1 MNQDSRSTSRRTFLK
16 GSSAALVGTVLSSR
30 VGAQGATRPGR
41 SRGDEMLRVALVG
54 CGGRGGG
61 AAAQALETEGS
72 VELVAMAD
80 AFRDRLD
87 SCHESLAERFGDR
100 IQVPEE
106 NKYTGFDAYRKAIDS
121 GADVVILAT
130 PPGFRP
136 EHFEYAVEQGKHI
149 FMEKPVAVDG
159 PGVRQVLAA
168 GKRAAESDLKIGVGL
183 QRRHDPIY
191 IEAVR
196 RIHDGAIGNVL
207 LLRVYWNSSGVWVR
221 ERKEGMT
228 EMEYQMRNWYYFN
241 WLCGDHIV
249 EQHIHNLDVGNWV
262 KGAYPVTAQGQGGR
276 QWRNGKDHGE
286 IFDHHAVEYTF
297 ADGTT
302 MLSQCRQIK
311 NCWNQVAE
319 FAHGTKGTMQTKKGG
334 WRHGE
339 GDIDPFQQEH
349 DDLFAAI
356 RRGEPFNETEYGA
369 MSTMTAILGRMAT
382 YSGKRLSFEEA
393 MASEI
398 RIAPEKYAWDADPPS
413 LPDANGRYR
422 IPVPGVTESV

>member
-1 MNQDSRSTSRRTFLK
+1 M
-16 GSSAALVGTVLSSR
+16 
-30 VGAQGATRPGR
+30 
-41 SRGDEMLRVALVG
+41 
-54 CGGRGGG
+54 
-61 AAAQALETEGS
+61 
-72 VELVAMAD
+72 
-80 AFRDRLD
+80 
-87 SCHESLAERFGDR
+87 
-100 IQVPEE
+100 
-106 NKYTGFDAYRKAIDS
+106 
-121 GADVVILAT
+121 
-130 PPGFRP
+130 
-136 EHFEYAVEQGKHI
+136 
-149 FMEKPVAVDG
+149 
-159 PGVRQVLAA
+159 
-168 GKRAAESDLKIGVGL
+168 
-183 QRRHDPIY
+183 
-191 IEAVR
+191 
-196 RIHDGAIGNVL
+196 
-207 LLRVYWNSSGVWVR
+207 
-221 ERKEGMT
+221 
-228 EMEYQMRNWYYFN
+228 
-241 WLCGDHIV
+241 
-249 EQHIHNLDVGNWV
+249 
-262 KGAYPVTAQGQGGR
+262 TAQGQGGR

>member
-196 RIHDGAIGNVL
+196 RIHDGAIGQRSVAARL
-207 LLRVYWNSSGVWVR
+207 LEL
-221 ERKEGMT
+221 ERS
-228 EMEYQMRNWYYFN
+228 
-241 WLCGDHIV
+241 
-249 EQHIHNLDVGNWV
+249 VG
-262 KGAYPVTAQGQGGR
+262 ARAQGGDDRDGVPDAQL
-276 QWRNGKDHGE
+276 
-286 IFDHHAVEYTF
+286 
-297 ADGTT
+297 GTT
-302 MLSQCRQIK
+302 ST
-311 NCWNQVAE
+311 
-319 FAHGTKGTMQTKKGG
+319 GS
-334 WRHGE
+334 
-339 GDIDPFQQEH
+339 
-349 DDLFAAI
+349 AA
-356 RRGEPFNETEYGA
+356 TTSSS
-369 MSTMTAILGRMAT
+369 STFTTSTSAT
-382 YSGKRLSFEEA
+382 GSR
-393 MASEI
+393 
-398 RIAPEKYAWDADPPS
+398 
-413 LPDANGRYR
+413 
-422 IPVPGVTESV
+422 VPTP